1 MDLNFKYVDENG
13 NQIDG
18 EILYETK
25 VDGKAYAICNLH
37 YGPDNNAICAFK
49 VIDEGGKHIYSKL
62 DETDNIEALQMQID
76 KILRG
81 ED

>member
-13 NQIDG
+13 KQLDG

-25 VDGKAYAICNLH
+25 VDGKNYAICNLH
-37 YGPDNNAICAFK
+37 YGPDDNAICALK
-49 VIDEGGKHIYSKL
+49 VVEDGENHMFTSL
-62 DETDNIEALQMQID
+62 DESDNVEALKMQVD
-76 KILRG
+76 KLLRG